1 MSINVKK
8 YTKDQ
13 MAKMVEETEEKFKSK
28 RDEYHELAEQLK
40 SQKKE
45 IVDLKSDLVK
55 KNQTISSLRAENAAL
70 TEQVSQ
76 MNGEAINKENVIANL
91 KADAEDC
98 LMQLKNANETLDAVS
113 MDLQR
118 VSSEKDDLRTKLDY
132 TKAALG
138 RANAEVSRV
147 TVGCRQVEEERDYM
161 HQQWSN
167 AEQRANYAEAHPWRN
182 LWARFKRKAARHE

>member
-13 MAKMVEETEEKFKSK
+13 MVNMVEDAQAEVQ
-28 RDEYHELAEQLK
+28 ELRR
-40 SQKKE
+40 
-45 IVDLKSDLVK
+45 V
-55 KNQTISSLRAENAAL
+55 NAAL
-70 TEQVSQ
+70 TEQISQ
-76 MNGEAINKENVIANL
+76 MNGEAINKANEIEKL

-182 LWARFKRKAARHE
+182 LWAWAKRKTKME

>member
-1 MSINVKK
+1 MERLTKRINGVVV
-8 YTKDQ
+8 YVG
-13 MAKMVEETEEKFKSK
+13 AKNPYSTGQIPCEVEPAGVREMMDRLAAHEDTGLTPELVRETA
-28 RDEYHELAEQLK
+28 ELA
-40 SQKKE
+40 
-45 IVDLKSDLVK
+45 IWVHD
-55 KNQTISSLRAENAAL
+55 
-70 TEQVSQ
+70 
-76 MNGEAINKENVIANL
+76 NGEAINKANEIEKL

-182 LWARFKRKAARHE
+182 LWAWVKKKLG